1 MKHRFILV
9 AIAAVLFGAVPAS
22 AQFGLMGGFTSSS
35 ASIKANGFKPEAVS
49 LYHAGITY
57 KVNLGAGFAV
67 QPSLLYQVKG
77 ASLDKIAK
85 NSNGDDEKFTLDT
98 KTGYLEGNLGVQW
111 GPDLIAICPYI
122 FLEPF
127 VGYALMNEE
136 SAKGNE
142 AGLAELIDSESF
154 ETGKVKD
161 WKNSAKQRLE
171 YGFGVGGGI
180 EFSHIQISVQYFM
193 NLGPLYNSDGKV
205 NSNDILEAVK
215 TSFGEKKNYQG
226 LKVSLAIL
234 F

>member
-1 MKHRFILV
+1 MKHRLFIA
-9 AIAAVLFGAVPAS
+9 AIAALLFGVVPAS
-22 AQFGLMGGFTSSS
+22 AQFGIMGGFTASS
-35 ASIKANGFKPEAVS
+35 ADIKTDGFKPETVS

-57 KVNLGAGFAV
+57 KVNLGAGFAL

-77 ASLDKIAK
+77 ATLDKIAK
-85 NSNGDDEKFTLDT
+85 NENGDDEKFTLDT
-98 KTGYLEGNLGVQW
+98 KTGYLEGNVGVQW
-111 GPDLIAICPYI
+111 GPDLIALRPYI
-122 FLEPF
+122 FVEPF

-142 AGLAELIDSESF
+142 AGLAELVDQETFES
-154 ETGKVKD
+154 GKVKD
-161 WKNSAKQRLE
+161 WAGTAKQRLE
-171 YGFGVGGGI
+171 YGFGVGAGV

-205 NSNDILEAVK
+205 NSNEILEAVK
-215 TSFGEKKNYQG
+215 TSYGEKKNYQG